1 MSTTPDIDTA
11 LSTEILSHS
20 AVAKEGLRQSLAS
33 DVESFLRQ
41 GGQIAEVPKDFRA
54 DPPRKPENNYGR
66 GSI

>member
-20 AVAKEGLRQSLAS
+20 SAAKENTRQSLAS
-33 DVESFLRQ
+33 DVEAFLKQ
-41 GGQIAEVPKDFRA
+41 GGRIAEVPKDFRA